1 MHQSL
6 TALINSVFSFLYRT
20 AIFVAVIL
28 LCFHFLVLSATP
40 SVVVSSAQQV
50 ENAQSVNVLLND
62 VSKVLYQKQFEHDIT
77 ISEAQGQSLLGF
89 MQRAYPSFSGNIH
102 FNQHIGVLEIS
113 IKVPQWIVPRYM
125 NIQLILNSNSY
136 VDIEGLKVGKIP
148 LPGNAL
154 LKIATW
160 LVNTYTR
167 SSIATQAQTQINGV
181 RFSPDNVFVSILPMK
196 QFLNDLKVVRDSI
209 DFGSDP
215 SLGLRINHYLHF
227 LMNEQSVPKSR
238 FNSLAVYITEV
249 MLEAQIQSSPET
261 AHLENE
267 AAILALAIYA
277 ANPRFA
283 NLLGV
288 IPPQKQQVL
297 YGDFTPALA
306 LRKDLS
312 QHFIYSAAIKLLSNQ
327 GVTVAIGEFKELM
340 DRVSAGSGYSFVD
353 LAADK
358 AGVYFAD
365 YLTDPETAFLAQ
377 SRLAQSVNEALFFP
391 TIEHLPEGLNT
402 DAFIQTFTAV
412 DSPEYQAMITD
423 ITARLKQLP
432 LYQ

>member
-50 ENAQSVNVLLND
+50 DNAQSVNVLLDD
-62 VSKVLYQKQFEHDIT
+62 VYKVLNQKQFAHDIT
-77 ISEAQGQSLLGF
+77 ISKAQGQSLLGF

-102 FNQHIGVLEIS
+102 FNQDIGVVEMS

-167 SSIATQAQTQINGV
+167 SSIATQAQTQINEV

-209 DFGSDP
+209 DFGGDP
-215 SLGLRINHYLHF
+215 SLGLRIKL
-227 LMNEQSVPKSR
+227 V
-238 FNSLAVYITEV
+238 
-249 MLEAQIQSSPET
+249 
-261 AHLENE
+261 
-267 AAILALAIYA
+267 AL
-277 ANPRFA
+277 
-283 NLLGV
+283 
-288 IPPQKQQVL
+288 
-297 YGDFTPALA
+297 
-306 LRKDLS
+306 
-312 QHFIYSAAIKLLSNQ
+312 
-327 GVTVAIGEFKELM
+327 
-340 DRVSAGSGYSFVD
+340 
-353 LAADK
+353 
-358 AGVYFAD
+358 
-365 YLTDPETAFLAQ
+365 
-377 SRLAQSVNEALFFP
+377 
-391 TIEHLPEGLNT
+391 
-402 DAFIQTFTAV
+402 
-412 DSPEYQAMITD
+412 
-423 ITARLKQLP
+423 
-432 LYQ
+432 

>member
-50 ENAQSVNVLLND
+50 DNAQSVNVLLDD
-62 VSKVLYQKQFEHDIT
+62 VYKVLNQKQFAHDIT
-77 ISEAQGQSLLGF
+77 ISKAQGQSLLGF

-102 FNQHIGVLEIS
+102 FNQDIGVVEMS

-167 SSIATQAQTQINGV
+167 SSIATQAQTQINEV

-209 DFGSDP
+209 DFGGDP
-215 SLGLRINHYLHF
+215 SLGLRINHYLNF

-238 FNSLAVYITEV
+238 FNSLTGKHRARDDLNPAIRFVFVSCVFEKHI
-249 MLEAQIQSSPET
+249 IQLFS
-261 AHLENE
+261 N
-267 AAILALAIYA
+267 ALVRKYHSKVL
-277 ANPRFA
+277 
-283 NLLGV
+283 NLDS
-288 IPPQKQQVL
+288 QN
-297 YGDFTPALA
+297 YGR
-306 LRKDLS
+306 RKS
-312 QHFIYSAAIKLLSNQ
+312 
-327 GVTVAIGEFKELM
+327 FKKYC
-340 DRVSAGSGYSFVD
+340 R
-353 LAADK
+353 K
-358 AGVYFAD
+358 
-365 YLTDPETAFLAQ
+365 
-377 SRLAQSVNEALFFP
+377 
-391 TIEHLPEGLNT
+391 GLNEPCT
-402 DAFIQTFTAV
+402 
-412 DSPEYQAMITD
+412 
-423 ITARLKQLP
+423 
-432 LYQ
+432 